1 MDFPKLSKSDLSP
14 EQTGL
19 WNELTVG
26 PRGFYTG
33 GPDTRALPELYNAW
47 LQFPEFGQLMLKLA
61 DVIRAQPDLSAKRRE
76 ILVLTTSVQ
85 LGCRIEYDFHAVF
98 ARHQGLSDAVIAA
111 IGEGADPRFDD
122 AGDRAV
128 YDANLELIRTGTLTD
143 ATRDAVSAAIGLP
156 GLMQLIAA
164 VGLYTVVAYSSN
176 VARVEMAKD
185 FKADG
190 DKLKSFFDNN
200 AAGG

>member
-1 MDFPKLSKSDLSP
+1 MDFPKLSKGDLNAD
-14 EQTGL
+14 QTEL
-19 WNELTVG
+19 WNDLTIG

-33 GPDTRALPELYNAW
+33 GPETKALPELYNAW
-47 LQFPEFGQLMLKLA
+47 LQFPEFGKLMLRLA
-61 DVIRAQPDLSAKRRE
+61 DAIRAQPELSAKRRE

-85 LGCRIEYDFHAVF
+85 LGCRIEYDFHSVF

-111 IGEGADPRFDD
+111 IGEGNDPPFDD

-128 YDANLELIRTGTLTD
+128 YDANIELVKTGTLTD
-143 ATRDAVSAAIGLP
+143 AARDAVAAAIGLP

-200 AAGG
+200 AA

>member
-1 MDFPKLSKSDLSP
+1 MDFPKLSKGDLGP
-14 EQTGL
+14 DQTEL
-19 WNELTVG
+19 WNELTTG

-61 DVIRAQPDLSAKRRE
+61 DSIRAQPDLSAKRRE
-76 ILVLTTSVQ
+76 ILVLTTSVK
-85 LGCRIEYDFHAVF
+85 LGCRIEYDFHSVF
-98 ARHQGLSDAVIAA
+98 ARHQGLSDAVITA
-111 IGEGADPRFDD
+111 IGEGADPPFDD

-128 YDANLELIRTGTLTD
+128 YDANIELVKTGTLTD
-143 ATRDAVSAAIGLP
+143 TTRDAVTTAIGLP

-200 AAGG
+200 EA

>member
-1 MDFPKLSKSDLSP
+1 MDFPKLPKGDLNP
-14 EQTGL
+14 NQIEL
-19 WNELTVG
+19 WNELTIG

-33 GPDTRALPELYNAW
+33 GPDTKALPELYNAW

-61 DVIRAQPDLSAKRRE
+61 DAIRAQPDLSAKRRE

-85 LGCRIEYDFHAVF
+85 LDCRIEYDFHSVF

-111 IGEGADPRFDD
+111 IGEGTEPPFVD

-128 YDANLELIRTGTLTD
+128 YDANIELVRTGNLTD
-143 ATRDAVSAAIGLP
+143 ATRAAVAAAIGLP

-185 FKADG
+185 FEADR

-200 AAGG
+200 ETAG

>member
-1 MDFPKLSKSDLSP
+1 MDFPKLSRDDLSP
-14 EQTGL
+14 DQIAL
-19 WNELTVG
+19 WDELTTG

-61 DVIRAQPDLSAKRRE
+61 DAIRAQPDLSAKRRE
-76 ILVLTTSVQ
+76 ILVLTTSVR
-85 LGCRIEYDFHAVF
+85 LGCRIEYDFHSVF

-111 IGEGADPRFDD
+111 IGEGAEPPFDD
-122 AGDRAV
+122 AGDRAI
-128 YDANLELIRTGTLTD
+128 YEANIELVRTGDLTD
-143 ATRDAVSAAIGLP
+143 ATRAAAVAAIGLA

-176 VARVEMAKD
+176 VARIEMAKD
-185 FKADG
+185 FEADG

-200 AAGG
+200 ETGG

>member
-1 MDFPKLSKSDLSP
+1 MDFPKLSRADLNA
-14 EQTGL
+14 EQAAL
-19 WNELTVG
+19 WDELTTG

-61 DVIRAQPDLSAKRRE
+61 DAIRAQPDLSAKRRE

-85 LGCRIEYDFHAVF
+85 LGCRIEYDFHSVF

-111 IGEGADPRFDD
+111 IGEGRDPAFDD
-122 AGDRAV
+122 TGDRAV
-128 YDANLELIRTGTLTD
+128 HDANIELLRTGTLSD
-143 ATRDAVSAAIGLP
+143 ATRDAVAAAIGLP

-164 VGLYTVVAYSSN
+164 VGLYTVVACSSN

>member
-1 MDFPKLSKSDLSP
+1 MDFPKLSKGDLNP
-14 EQTGL
+14 EQTEL
-19 WNELTVG
+19 WNELTIG

-33 GPDTRALPELYNAW
+33 GPDTKALPELYNSW

-61 DVIRAQPDLSAKRRE
+61 DAIRARPELSAKRRE
-76 ILVLTTSVQ
+76 ILVLTTSVE
-85 LGCRIEYDFHAVF
+85 LGCRIEYDFHSVF

-111 IGEGADPRFDD
+111 IGEGGDPSFDD

-128 YDANLELIRTGTLTD
+128 YKANIELVKTGTLTD
-143 ATRDAVSAAIGLP
+143 ATRDAVVAAIGLP

-190 DKLKSFFDNN
+190 DKLKSFFENN
-200 AAGG
+200 EA